1 MGSNPTP
8 SDFQVGHSEVS
19 KETLDTSDEENTESL
34 CGGMVDTCDLKSHA
48 NFSHTGS
55 SPVGGIQKIIER
67 FMFHLVFFS
76 FLFKI
81 E

>member
-1 MGSNPTP
+1 VGSNPTP

-48 NFSHTGS
+48 SFRI
-55 SPVGGIQKIIER
+55 PVQIRSE
-67 FMFHLVFFS
+67 VFLEQL
-76 FLFKI
+76 FLFFEKGQFQDT
-81 E
+81 